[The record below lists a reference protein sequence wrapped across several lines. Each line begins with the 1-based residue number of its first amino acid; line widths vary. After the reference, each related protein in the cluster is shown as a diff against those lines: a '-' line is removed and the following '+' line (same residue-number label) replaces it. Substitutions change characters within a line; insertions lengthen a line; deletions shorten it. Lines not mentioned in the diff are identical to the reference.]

1 VPKKKIL
8 VVEPEKSLLE
18 LESMLLTAKGYEVR
32 GVTGG
37 RPPSMPLPRSH
48 QIWCCSLSCFPSWT
62 ASRSAA

>member
-1 VPKKKIL
+1 MPKKKIL

-37 RPPSMPLPRSH
+37 
-48 QIWCCSLSCFPSWT
+48 
-62 ASRSAA
+62 